1 VATHAHP
8 LDPDWPSALVD
19 QLRQTHG
26 ALSSVERLGGMS
38 GGRVW
43 RVRFKDASV
52 IVKASASPAEARFY
66 EHAADTLRLAGVPSP
81 RLELA
86 LHEPDAHWLLLE
98 DIPTSLPIQ
107 PPTSWRPDAPS
118 IAILARLHAVTRA
131 QPPNLSDARPQNW
144 TDAMTS
150 AALTLF
156 PPEAAATLSPLLRQL
171 QQESQPIFAPWCW
184 ISGDPNPLNWGFRAD
199 GSPVLFDWELF
210 GPGTPAI
217 DLAIVIPGL
226 GNAGQY
232 AAVAE
237 SYVALWSQ
245 PSDRLPWT
253 VEQLTRDIALAKVA
267 SVVRLLAAHAD
278 GAARVGE
285 ALVTWLVDQAPAWI
299 GELAHS

>member
-144 TDAMTS
+144 TDAMTF

-156 PPEAAATLSPLLRQL
+156 PPRLPLRSRRYCGSCSRKASPSSRRG
-171 QQESQPIFAPWCW
+171 A
-184 ISGDPNPLNWGFRAD
+184 GFRAIPTRSTG
-199 GSPVLFDWELF
+199 GSAPMARLCCL
-210 GPGTPAI
+210 T
-217 DLAIVIPGL
+217 
-226 GNAGQY
+226 GNY
-232 AAVAE
+232 
-237 SYVALWSQ
+237 S
-245 PSDRLPWT
+245 
-253 VEQLTRDIALAKVA
+253 
-267 SVVRLLAAHAD
+267 
-278 GAARVGE
+278 
-285 ALVTWLVDQAPAWI
+285 APAHQRLI
-299 GELAHS
+299 LPSSSQV